1 MSFETLNKSSISDTN
16 FIEEKLNSPLAF
28 SGQLSLGLELSNKL
42 SLDNFIIGQNKA
54 ILNFTNSLIHSSKKN
69 SKTDYNP
76 DKCLFLYGSS
86 GAEKPIFC
94 MAFVIKQLII
104 NLVQCILMQK
114 LLTQSK

>member
-54 ILNFTNSLIHSSKKN
+54 ILNFTNSLIHSSKK
-69 SKTDYNP
+69 
-76 DKCLFLYGSS
+76 
-86 GAEKPIFC
+86 
-94 MAFVIKQLII
+94 
-104 NLVQCILMQK
+104 
-114 LLTQSK
+114 

>member
-54 ILNFTNSLIHSSKKN
+54 ILNFTNSLIHSSKKIVKLITIPIN
-69 SKTDYNP
+69 VCFYMGR
-76 DKCLFLYGSS
+76 LVL
-86 GAEKPIFC
+86 EKPIFC
-94 MAFVIKQLII
+94 MHLSSS
-104 NLVQCILMQK
+104 N
-114 LLTQSK
+114 